1 MDGPLSLRYL
11 QMSWWVQI
19 SLFGSCICFCA
30 FHSICV
36 PPFYVCLRACLSVSA
51 CVCVVCILIII
62 KKEVEDE
69 NDGAT
74 KVLRNECF
82 CLCVCVYLRKG
93 NVQPVKW
100 RFREKKILVVVQ
112 MKAKECHRGQWCTV
126 AVMIADVISSEV
138 VLCTLHSA
146 HPHRRNIF
154 STIASFCCLLLSLAH
169 SPITYLLLLQCLSA

>member
-11 QMSWWVQI
+11 QMSWWVQF
-19 SLFGSCICFCA
+19 SLFGGCICFCA

-51 CVCVVCILIII
+51 CVCRLHFNYYQERSWRRRWWCHQSAEKRVFL
-62 KKEVEDE
+62 
-69 NDGAT
+69 
-74 KVLRNECF
+74 LM
-82 CLCVCVYLRKG
+82 CVCVYLRKG
-93 NVQPVKW
+93 NVRPVKW